1 MIHPA
6 RFQMRPG
13 DEYAARFERGS
24 HTPLRH
30 QGPTLQT
37 INDSG
42 FGRELVA
49 RVGDGLSE
57 ATLVEAR
64 DRLHRKAAVVV
75 AWYVTSYLFVLLA
88 HGWILGSLA
97 CLSLAL
103 AIGAVGFNIQH
114 DANHNAFFRSS
125 TRRLSTANRIAG
137 FSLNAI
143 GGSSTR
149 WIEGHVRQH
158 HVSTNI
164 VGKDFDIELPPF
176 ARLAPSQRHRCWH
189 VFQHLY
195 LWVIYGFTT
204 TGIIV
209 GDVVGTVQE
218 SISGDRRG
226 RTPSLL
232 DYVVLVGS
240 KGLFV
245 GVMVVIPMFMH
256 PWWVVVVG
264 AAVVLGLSGFLL
276 GTVFQLAHAVEEADF
291 ADAGDPATT
300 RWHEWQVRTTVD
312 FCHGPGRVARA
323 VTWYAGGLNFQTEH
337 HLFPSLPHTV
347 YPDISPIVAQTC
359 AEHGIRYQVQP
370 TLRAALRS
378 HYRHLRVLGRRAHT
392 S

>member
-1 MIHPA
+1 M
-6 RFQMRPG
+6 
-13 DEYAARFERGS
+13 
-24 HTPLRH
+24 
-30 QGPTLQT
+30 LQT
-37 INDSG
+37 TITDAG

-49 RVGDGLSE
+49 RVGDSLSE
-57 ATLVEAR
+57 PELVEAR
-64 DRLHRKAAVVV
+64 DRLHRKAAVVL
-75 AWYVTSYLFVLLA
+75 AWYLASYVFVLVA
-88 HGWILGSLA
+88 QGWILGWLA

-103 AIGAVGFNIQH
+103 SIGAVGFNIQH

-137 FSLNAI
+137 LSLNAI
-143 GGSSTR
+143 GGSSAR

-164 VGKDFDIELPPF
+164 VGRDHDIDLPPF
-176 ARLAPSQRHRCWH
+176 ARFAPSQRHHRWH

-195 LWVIYGFTT
+195 LWVVYGFTT

-209 GDVVGTVQE
+209 GDVVGTVRE
-218 SISGDRRG
+218 SISGDRHG

-232 DYVVLVGS
+232 DYVALVGS

-245 GVMVVIPMFMH
+245 GVMVVIPMFAH
-256 PWWVVVVG
+256 PWWVVALG

-291 ADAGDPATT
+291 ADAADPATT

-312 FCHGPGRVARA
+312 FCHGSGRVARA

-337 HLFPSLPHTV
+337 HLFPSLPHTA
-347 YPDISPIVAQTC
+347 YPVIAPTVARTC
-359 AEHGIRYQVQP
+359 AEFGIRYQVQP

-378 HYRHLRVLGRRAHT
+378 HYRHVRALGRRAPT
-392 S
+392 P

>member
-1 MIHPA
+1 V
-6 RFQMRPG
+6 
-13 DEYAARFERGS
+13 
-24 HTPLRH
+24 
-30 QGPTLQT
+30 QT
-37 INDSG
+37 ISDSG
-42 FGRELVA
+42 FGQELVA
-49 RVGDGLSE
+49 RVADGLSE
-57 ATLVEAR
+57 AELVDAH
-64 DRLHRKAAVVV
+64 DRLHRKAVVVV
-75 AWYVTSYLFVLLA
+75 AWYLTSYVLVLVA
-88 HGWILGSLA
+88 HGWILGWMA

-103 AIGAVGFNIQH
+103 SIGAVGFNIQH
-114 DANHNAFFRSS
+114 DANHNAFFRSR

-143 GGSSTR
+143 GGNSAR

-164 VGKDFDIELPPF
+164 VGKDYDIELPPF
-176 ARLAPSQRHRCWH
+176 ARLAPSQRHRGWH

-204 TGIIV
+204 ASIIV

-226 RTPSLL
+226 RSPSVL
-232 DYVVLVGS
+232 DYIVLVGS

-245 GVMVVIPMFMH
+245 AVMLVIPMFEH

-264 AAVVLGLSGFLL
+264 AVVVLGLSGFLL

-291 ADAGDPATT
+291 ADAAEPATS

-312 FCHGPGRVARA
+312 FCHGSGAIARA

-337 HLFPSLPHTV
+337 HLFPSLPHTA
-347 YPDISPIVAQTC
+347 YPDISPIVARTC
-359 AEHGIRYQVQP
+359 AEFGIRYHVQP
-370 TLRAALRS
+370 TLRAAIRS
-378 HYRHLRVLGRRAHT
+378 HYRHVRVLGRRAPAP
-392 S
+392 